1 MEKIYPILHAVALL
15 YVAWNIINADILG
28 LAWFR
33 GKVATL
39 DKKKI
44 TKYHHGTWLG
54 IILMII
60 TGGLIYSTVADK
72 VLYPQFCIKM
82 MFVLIIVINSIVI
95 GKLLSIPTTK
105 SFKSVTKRERNTML
119 ISAALSFISWGGA
132 IIAAAFI
139 LAE

>member
-1 MEKIYPILHAVALL
+1 MEKIYPILHAIALL
-15 YVAWNIINADILG
+15 YVAWNIINAYIIG
-28 LAWFR
+28 LSWFR
-33 GKVATL
+33 GKSETV

-60 TGGLIYSTVADK
+60 TGGLVYSTVMDK
-72 VLYPQFCIKM
+72 ILYPQFCIKM

-95 GKLLSIPTTK
+95 GKLLGTPTTR
-105 SFKSVTKRERNTML
+105 SFKSVTKRERNTL
-119 ISAALSFISWGGA
+119 LLSAALSFITWGGA
-132 IIAAAFI
+132 IITAAFI